1 MPENQTMKK
10 LSPFMQ
16 SYDQLPETLPV
27 FPLAN
32 AVVLPGGNLP
42 LNIFETRY
50 LNMLQDAM
58 ESHHL
63 IGMIQPRDDSSK
75 PDLFQVGCAGRI
87 TRYDET
93 YDGRLEI
100 VLSGLCRFRVAEEL
114 STTRGYRL
122 VKPDWSDFA
131 SDFAEVSE
139 PEDLDKS
146 EFNTALKAYLDH
158 NEMQADWKMMEKL
171 SSEEL
176 TNSLVSILP
185 LSDADKQMLIETDTL
200 AHRLRAFTAIL
211 EGNSKISG
219 VQH

>member
-1 MPENQTMKK
+1 MKK

>member
-1 MPENQTMKK
+1 
-10 LSPFMQ
+10 MQ
-16 SYDQLPETLPV
+16 SFKQLPKTIPV

-50 LNMLQDAM
+50 LNMAQDAM

-63 IGMIQPRDDSSK
+63 IGMIQPLDDSSR
-75 PDLFQVGCAGRI
+75 PELFRVGCAGRI

-100 VLSGLCRFRVAEEL
+100 VLTGLCRFRLCEEL

-122 VKPDWSDFA
+122 IKPDWTDFKA
-131 SDFAEVSE
+131 DFDEVNE
-139 PEDLDKS
+139 PVELDKS
-146 EFNTALKAYLDH
+146 EFNTALKSYLAH
-158 NEMQADWKMMEKL
+158 HEMQADWNMLEKL

-176 TNSLVSILP
+176 SNSLVSILP
-185 LSDADKQMLIETDTL
+185 ISNEDKQMLIETISL
-200 AHRLRAFTAIL
+200 AQRIRAFTAIL
-211 EGNSKISG
+211 EGNSKISK